1 MAFLNRNKVVS
12 GGTVERRHINLLR
25 ICINASVILAFAV
38 IVLQVLS
45 LFFPPVQ
52 EEIGLAFGAA
62 RRSFRLT
69 PVSAAAF
76 LSIPA
81 IAIVLIWVYLKGYF
95 KRNTHGSHLRIPY
108 LDKHPRKKTAKYFHY
123 AFIAVMLLASAVLG
137 VINFIK
143 AGRIDPH
150 TRWDQLMALI
160 PVVVMVFVLVGFA
173 ARLWNPPQLPKR
185 IAALFSRS
193 PIQGS
198 LRLSGSPGLYPGGL
212 VPCVSVMDIPI
223 FSPSTGSRP
232 RMEEN
237 GTDHSMVTRLF
248 SP

>member
-12 GGTVERRHINLLR
+12 GGAIERRHINLLR
-25 ICINASVILAFAV
+25 ICISVSVILAFAV
-38 IVLQVLS
+38 IVLQVLA

-143 AGRIDPH
+143 VGRIDPH

-160 PVVVMVFVLVGFA
+160 PVLVMVFVLVGFYLHTVLM
-173 ARLWNPPQLPKR
+173 RKRKR
-185 IAALFSRS
+185 IYSHHSHHHNQNTVDIDSVEEVTEPSS
-193 PIQGS
+193 PEADA
-198 LRLSGSPGLYPGGL
+198 
-212 VPCVSVMDIPI
+212 VSDEQKP
-223 FSPSTGSRP
+223 
-232 RMEEN
+232 EE
-237 GTDHSMVTRLF
+237 
-248 SP
+248 P